1 MNHQATALCFGELLW
16 DCFQDDLL
24 ENKGIEG
31 PKRILGGAPS
41 NLCYFLNQL
50 GFPATLVT
58 AIGDDSLGREALAQF
73 QQHHIPVIAAQ
84 NKFPTGRV
92 DITIIDQEPHYQFA
106 TPAAWDQIPLTP
118 EILEKAAATTLIA
131 YGSLAMRS
139 ALPLFDPKNIDYN
152 DELNHHSFT
161 TLKAILENNPQA
173 MRFCDLNLRAP
184 YYSAPLVDQL
194 LRYADLLKL
203 NEMELR
209 YLQKSYQMESLSLRD
224 TLYHLIERFELNAI
238 LLTLGAEGSIVM
250 SPNDYSALSG
260 KSITLAD
267 SIGAGDSFSAAFIT
281 ALYKGASFQE
291 AHQFAHHLSHYVCT
305 QSGAFITLP
314 DKFSEKLTTFQA
326 W

>member
-1 MNHQATALCFGELLW
+1 MHNNASQSSF
-16 DCFQDDLL
+16 
-24 ENKGIEG
+24 
-31 PKRILGGAPS
+31 S
-41 NLCYFLNQL
+41 
-50 GFPATLVT
+50 TLK
-58 AIGDDSLGREALAQF
+58 S
-73 QQHHIPVIAAQ
+73 
-84 NKFPTGRV
+84 
-92 DITIIDQEPHYQFA
+92 
-106 TPAAWDQIPLTP
+106 
-118 EILEKAAATTLIA
+118 ILE
-131 YGSLAMRS
+131 
-139 ALPLFDPKNIDYN
+139 
-152 DELNHHSFT
+152 HQQ
-161 TLKAILENNPQA
+161 QA

-224 TLYHLIERFELNAI
+224 TLHHLIERFELNAI

-281 ALYKGASFQE
+281 ALHKGASFQE

-314 DKFSEKLTTFQA
+314 DQFSEKLTTFQA